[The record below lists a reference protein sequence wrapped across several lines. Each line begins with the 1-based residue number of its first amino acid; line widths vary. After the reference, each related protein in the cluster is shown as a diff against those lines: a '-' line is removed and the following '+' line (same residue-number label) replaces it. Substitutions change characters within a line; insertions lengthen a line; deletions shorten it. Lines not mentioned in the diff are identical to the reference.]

1 MDRRGAA
8 LAGRLAGR
16 AHAAARR
23 GWADRRRYAVA
34 WIFLGVFLLA
44 GVVGAVLPGH
54 ERSAL
59 QWWASTDQVNLR
71 HHPAGALIVSAFL
84 PGGGDTLIW
93 VPLIALALFGANRA
107 LGNARTAVVIT
118 TGHVV
123 GTLVSEGI
131 LDDQIAHRLRPAAE
145 ARILDIGPSYVVV
158 SAIAA
163 ALLVGTRPARLAA
176 AADLAFLV
184 LAGNIFGG
192 LSTLQV
198 AAVGHATA
206 IAVSVPLAAGLRRTG
221 PRRTPAAAGRGP
233 ERTAGTGPGRPVMPA
248 DYYHRRDG

>member
-1 MDRRGAA
+1 MDRRAAA
-8 LAGRLAGR
+8 LGRLAGR

-23 GWADRRRYAVA
+23 CWAARRQYAVA

-44 GVVGAVLPGH
+44 GVLSAALPGH

-59 QWWASTDQVNLR
+59 LWWASTDRANLR
-71 HHPAGALIVSAFL
+71 HHPAGALIVSAFF
-84 PGGGDTLIW
+84 PDGGGTLAW

-118 TGHVV
+118 AGHVL

-145 ARILDIGPSYVVV
+145 AQILDIGPSYVVV
-158 SAIAA
+158 STIAA
-163 ALLVGTRPARLAA
+163 ALLLGTHPARLAA
-176 AADLAFLV
+176 GADLAFLV

-198 AAVGHATA
+198 AAVGHVTA
-206 IAVSVPLAAGLRRTG
+206 IAVAAPLAAALGRTR
-221 PRRTPAAAGRGP
+221 PRRAPAAAGPGP
-233 ERTAGTGPGRPVMPA
+233 ERAAGAGPGRDVMPA
-248 DYYHRRDG
+248 DHYDHRGG